1 MVLGYLVFGEID
13 GMVEC
18 LGSTACCFVPLFC
31 SSCLFC
37 FGQFEEGFGFCIGWL
52 LCFVLKE
59 GMLLLGFQYRFCL
72 CCFQVAARVYFSL
85 CFGLI

>member
-18 LGSTACCFVPLFC
+18 LGSTTCCFVPLFC

-52 LCFVLKE
+52 LCFVQLY
-59 GMLLLGFQYRFCL
+59 LFIYWL
-72 CCFQVAARVYFSL
+72 FSSHS
-85 CFGLI
+85 IP